1 MECNEKFNCCFL
13 QRTDECGPGGK
24 GTYRILAI
32 NSGTGN
38 GWQFSA
44 EVLKNSLTLWDGLH
58 CYVDHHQAQPSI
70 RHLAGICHQPQWAD
84 AQQGISLELQA
95 MGPSGTLLKE
105 IADEV
110 LQHSGENHGIGFS
123 ADILFQ
129 AEGRKVN
136 RIVKVLSL
144 DLVVNPA
151 RGGAFIEQLQNQE
164 GNGMNEIQEEKQDQQ
179 EEELNPGNQQEQ
191 HALPAGEQD
200 AYWLNTALA
209 AARLPQACADEIRRQ
224 FQGKTLIPAE
234 LDTAIQAQRRVVS
247 ALTGRES
254 IKGSSRIEGMFS
266 AEDQLQAAVN
276 ELFGM
281 PADPAQHGLK
291 AARLSGIRELYM
303 LLTGD
308 YDLHGG
314 IVPERVQF
322 ATTADFSG
330 LVKNAMNKL
339 VANTWDELGRAGYDW
354 WQRVVSVEHFNS
366 LHNITGTL
374 VGTVGSLPVVS
385 EGAAYSELVVGDSP
399 ETAQFTKYGGYI
411 PLTLELIDRDETR
424 KLRAYPRE
432 LAAAGLR
439 KISELV
445 AGIFTVNS
453 GAGPNMADGGALF
466 NTTSAATAGGHQNLG
481 TTALAPESWE
491 SASSAIYDQP
501 MLVKNDAGYYGS
513 GPKMALNPR
522 YLLVPRSLQLA
533 AMKILYPSLE
543 NSLNIVSENLQR
555 GQPGD
560 VVTVPEWSDANDWAA
575 ACDPRIA
582 AAIFV
587 GERFGLMPEVF
598 IAGNELSGAVF
609 TNDEHRLKVRHFLAV
624 WVNDFR
630 PLFKGNVA

>member
-1 MECNEKFNCCFL
+1 MEINQRIKCVL
-13 QRTDECGPGGK
+13 QQHEEQSENKK

-32 NSGTGN
+32 NSGSGN
-38 GWQFSA
+38 GWQFTA
-44 EVLKNSLTLWDGLH
+44 NVLQDSISLWDGVH
-58 CYVDHHQAQPSI
+58 CFVDHHQQQPSI
-70 RHLAGICHQPQWAD
+70 RHLAGICHQPQWEEIR
-84 AQQGISLELQA
+84 QGISLELQP
-95 MGPSGTLLKE
+95 MGPSSTLLKD
-105 IADEV
+105 IAEEV
-110 LQHSGENHGIGFS
+110 LRKKPEQHGIGFS

-129 AEGRKVN
+129 AEGRNVT

-151 RGGAFIEQLQNQE
+151 RGGAFLEQLQNQE
-164 GNGMNEIQEEKQDQQ
+164 GQSMSEIQEN
-179 EEELNPGNQQEQ
+179 LQEQ
-191 HALPAGEQD
+191 HVENLPIVQEPKQEKDARAKDIYLLNAALSASH
-200 AYWLNTALA
+200 
-209 AARLPQACADEIRRQ
+209 LPQACADEIRRQ
-224 FQGKTLIPAE
+224 FQGKEIDPTTL
-234 LDTAIQAQRRVVS
+234 DHAIQAQRRIVS

-254 IKGSSRIEGMFS
+254 VQGSPRIEGMFT
-266 AEDQLQAAVN
+266 AEEQLQAGVN
-276 ELFGM
+276 ELFGI
-281 PADPAQHGLK
+281 PNDASLHGLK

-322 ATTADFSG
+322 ATTADFTG

-339 VANTWDELGRAGYDW
+339 VANTWEELGRAGYDW
-354 WQRVVSVEHFNS
+354 WQRVVNVEHFNS

-374 VGTVGSLPVVS
+374 IGTVGSLPAVS
-385 EGAAYSELVVGDSP
+385 EGAAYSELMIGDSP

-445 AGIFTVNS
+445 AGVFTSN
-453 GAGPNMADGGALF
+453 AGVGPTMADGGALF
-466 NTTSAATAGGHQNLG
+466 NTTAATTEGGHQNLG
-481 TTALAPESWE
+481 TTAMSSASWE
-491 SASSAIYDQP
+491 AACTAIYNQP
-501 MLVKNDAGYYGS
+501 LLVKNADGYYGS

-522 YLLVPRSLQLA
+522 YLLVPRSLQLSG
-533 AMKILYPSLE
+533 MKILYPTLE
-543 NSLNIVSENLQR
+543 SSVNIVSENMQR

-560 VVTVPEWSDANDWAA
+560 VITVPEWSDANDWAA

-582 AAIFV
+582 PAIYV

-630 PLFKGNVA
+630 PLYKGNVA